1 MIGPFKY
8 SMSQISVNR
17 QVLLVSANANTQK
30 LLRDALSVSRGDAE
44 PVECSPNGE
53 NVHGG
58 QRPLPQFSFVCVEAG
73 HCVLEKLAEAKITG
87 NPFSL
92 VFIEVCPQ
100 EWDLVRSMVEQIWK
114 CDHTLRCVFC
124 LPADGAP
131 WPGGLFLSRPEQWTV
146 LRMPF
151 LEEEVFQLAC
161 CLSVPILSPLDPVSN
176 GSGHSAVKEN
186 PSEYHM
192 NPNDNDREAKA
203 GELESAR
210 DELAASRYYVNNI
223 LRSMAD
229 SLLVINADMTIGAV
243 NPSLVNLLGY
253 QENELIG
260 ESPSLIFGEEF
271 AQGAIIENLLLQGS
285 VSGVES
291 SFLTHEGRKIP
302 ISVSGSMMQ
311 DQQGQFQG
319 LVCVAQDITERKR
332 MEEEKLQL
340 HEQLLDTSRQLG
352 MAEVATGVLHNVG
365 NVLNSLNV
373 SIGVITDLLKNS
385 MVGDVGR
392 ISQLLEK
399 HREDLGAYLSQNPKG
414 KQVPGY
420 LEKLSGQLLEENRV
434 ALMELDRLRENAGH
448 AQQCVAAQQEF
459 ARPSGI
465 REPVSLAELLDEALA
480 INQDV
485 LDGSSIEV
493 IREFQEVPQVIMDK
507 HQVLQILV
515 DVMRNACQ
523 ALESVSTKQL
533 IVRVKLIIGPPDSIC
548 LEVQDT
554 GIGISPD
561 DLTRIFG
568 QGYSTKN
575 GGGGLSLHHA
585 ALMAKTMGGA
595 LRAQSEGV
603 GQGATFFLDLP
614 GNFHF
619 PDL

>member
-1 MIGPFKY
+1 
-8 SMSQISVNR
+8 MSHIPANR
-17 QVLLVSANANTQK
+17 QVLLVSADSDMQT
-30 LLRDALSVSRGDAE
+30 LLREALSVSSVGAE
-44 PVECSPNGE
+44 PVDCSLNGQHI
-53 NVHGG
+53 HGG
-58 QRPLPQFSFVCVEAG
+58 QRLLPQFTLVCVEAG
-73 HCVLEKLAEAKITG
+73 HGVLEKVAEAKITG
-87 NPFSL
+87 HPFSL
-92 VFIEVCPQ
+92 AFIEVGPW
-100 EWDLVRSMVEQIWK
+100 EWNLLREMVERMWE

-124 LPADGAP
+124 LPLDRAS
-131 WPGGLFLSRPEQWTV
+131 WPGCLSFSRPEQWAV
-146 LRMPF
+146 LRIP
-151 LEEEVFQLAC
+151 LLKQEVFQFAC
-161 CLSVPILSPLDPVSN
+161 CLSAGIPSPLDPVSN
-176 GSGHSAVKEN
+176 VPGHPAEKDN
-186 PSEYHM
+186 PLQRQLH
-192 NPNDNDREAKA
+192 PNAHDREEKT

-210 DELAASRYYVNNI
+210 DALAASKYYVDNI

-243 NPSLVNLLGY
+243 NPSLLNLLGY
-253 QENELIG
+253 QEHDLIG
-260 ESPSLIFGEEF
+260 ESPGLIFGEEF

-399 HREDLGAYLSQNPKG
+399 HREDLGAYFSQNPKG
-414 KQVPGY
+414 KQVPGF
-420 LEKLSGQLLEENRV
+420 LEKLSRQLVEEKRV
-434 ALMELDRLRENAGH
+434 ALLELDRLRENAGH
-448 AQQCVAAQQEF
+448 AQQCVAAHQDL
-459 ARPSGI
+459 ANPSGI
-465 REPVSLAELLDEALA
+465 TEPVSLGELIDEALTV
-480 INQDV
+480 NQDV
-485 LDGSSIEV
+485 LGMFSINV
-493 IREFQEVPQVIMDK
+493 MQEFQEVPQVIVDK

-515 DVMRNACQ
+515 DVIRNACQ
-523 ALESVSTKQL
+523 AMESVSIKQL

-554 GIGISPD
+554 GSGIPRD

-568 QGYSTKN
+568 QGYSTKY
-575 GGGGLSLHHA
+575 GGRGLSLHRG
-585 ALMAKTMGGA
+585 ALMAKNMGGA
-595 LRAQSEGV
+595 LRAQSEGA